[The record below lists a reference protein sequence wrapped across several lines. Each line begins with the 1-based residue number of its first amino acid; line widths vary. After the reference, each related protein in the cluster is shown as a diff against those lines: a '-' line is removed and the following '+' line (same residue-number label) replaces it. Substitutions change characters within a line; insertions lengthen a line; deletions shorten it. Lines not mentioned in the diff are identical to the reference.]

1 MKAALIPSIAIAAA
15 AALLPVIPAAA
26 QTGEKVLIIYGD
38 DSCPTSN
45 GEEIVVCAR
54 KPESERYRIP
64 QELREA
70 AKDKAPPNWTDRARQ
85 LEYVGRSGT
94 SSCSADGAGGWTGCW
109 SKLMREARD
118 ERKQDK

>member
-1 MKAALIPSIAIAAA
+1 MKAALTAYIALAASA
-15 AALLPVIPAAA
+15 AMLPAAPALA
-26 QTGEKVLIIYGD
+26 QSGEKVLIIFGND
-38 DSCPTSN
+38 PCPTSN

-64 QELREA
+64 EALREA
-70 AKDKAPPNWTDRARQ
+70 AKDKAPPNWSDRARQ

-109 SKLMREARD
+109 SQLMREARED
-118 ERKQDK
+118 RKQAK